1 MRSPDLRLLT
11 VAPVGV
17 GLTVALSAARA
28 ALALGQAVLLAHV
41 LARGFAGRPAALG
54 PLAAVLVLRVLTGAL
69 QDVVSRRTAAR
80 AKEQLRSR
88 VLRRVADLGPRWLGG
103 QRSGELATLLGTGT
117 EQLDAFFA
125 QYLPQLVLTVCL
137 PLTVVVALVVIDWP
151 SAVIV
156 GATLPLLPLFLA
168 LVGRHTRTQTAL
180 QWRRLAELG
189 GHFLDVVQ
197 GLPTLRVFGRAQA
210 QVAVLRRITDEHR
223 VATVRT
229 LRTAFLSALVLEL
242 VATLSVAVLA
252 VSVGFR
258 LLAGGLTLE
267 TALLVLLLA
276 PEAFLP
282 LRAVGS
288 AFHAAL
294 GGVTAAGSAFEVLEA
309 QAVLPRRTGR
319 HVPVTRD
326 LVLDGV
332 SVCADGRVSLDGV
345 DLHVAEGEHVALQG
359 PSGSG
364 KSTVLAALLG
374 LVAPTQGRVLVDS
387 VDLTE
392 IDLDAWR
399 AQIAWVPQEPHL
411 FATSIADNIRLGR
424 LGASDRQV
432 LRAAEDAGAL
442 AFIDALPAGLDT
454 VLGEHGAGLS
464 LGQRRR
470 LSLARAFLRDAPLLL
485 LDEPTASLDLETE
498 ALVAGALERLC
509 RGRTVVLATHREGL
523 VTPGHRVVP
532 LLAGRSH
539 PAGVLR

>member
-41 LARGFAGRPAALG
+41 LAGRPAALG
-54 PLAAVLVLRVLTGAL
+54 PRAAVLVLRVLAGAL
-69 QDVVSRRTAAR
+69 QDVVSRRAAAR

-88 VLRRVADLGPRWLGG
+88 VLHRVADLGPRWLGG

-125 QYLPQLVLTVCL
+125 QYLPQLVLAVCL
-137 PLTVVVALVVIDWP
+137 PLTVVVALVVVDWP
-151 SAVIV
+151 SAVVV

-223 VATVRT
+223 VATVQT
-229 LRTAFLSALVLEL
+229 LRTVFLSALVLEL

-294 GGVTAAGSAFEVLEA
+294 AGSP
-309 QAVLPRRTGR
+309 LP
-319 HVPVTRD
+319 
-326 LVLDGV
+326 
-332 SVCADGRVSLDGV
+332 
-345 DLHVAEGEHVALQG
+345 G
-359 PSGSG
+359 PPSRCS
-364 KSTVLAALLG
+364 
-374 LVAPTQGRVLVDS
+374 
-387 VDLTE
+387 
-392 IDLDAWR
+392 
-399 AQIAWVPQEPHL
+399 
-411 FATSIADNIRLGR
+411 
-424 LGASDRQV
+424 
-432 LRAAEDAGAL
+432 
-442 AFIDALPAGLDT
+442 
-454 VLGEHGAGLS
+454 
-464 LGQRRR
+464 RRR
-470 LSLARAFLRDAPLLL
+470 PCSPDVPAVMSRSPGTSCS
-485 LDEPTASLDLETE
+485 TA
-498 ALVAGALERLC
+498 
-509 RGRTVVLATHREGL
+509 
-523 VTPGHRVVP
+523 
-532 LLAGRSH
+532 
-539 PAGVLR
+539 